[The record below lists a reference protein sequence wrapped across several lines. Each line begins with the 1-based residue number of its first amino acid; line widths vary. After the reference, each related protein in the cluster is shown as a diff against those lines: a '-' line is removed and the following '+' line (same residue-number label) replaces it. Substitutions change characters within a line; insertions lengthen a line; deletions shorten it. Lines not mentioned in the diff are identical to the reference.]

1 MIFYRKA
8 TLDDISKMQE
18 LVKEEVLNGIILPRS
33 NDEVATNIRSY
44 TLAVRDDEIVGLSAL
59 HIHSLELAEIRSI
72 VVDKNLRGKGIG
84 KKIVEMLLNEGR
96 NLGIKQVFTLT
107 YQKEFFLKSSFK
119 EIPKESLPT
128 SKIWADCIKCKH
140 FPICDE
146 ISLIIDI

>member
-8 TLDDISKMQE
+8 TLDDVLKMQE
-18 LVKEEVLNGIILPRS
+18 LVKEEVIEGIILPRS

-44 TLAVRDDEIVGLSAL
+44 TLALKDSNIVGLSAL
-59 HIHSLELAEIRSI
+59 HIHTLELAEIRSI

-84 KKIVEMLLNEGR
+84 KKIVEILLDEGR
-96 NLGIKQVFTLT
+96 SLGVKQVFTLT

-119 EIPKESLPT
+119 EIPKESLPI

-140 FPICDE
+140 FPVCDE
-146 ISLIIDI
+146 TSLIINI

>member
-8 TLDDISKMQE
+8 TLDDIAKMQE
-18 LVKEEVLNGIILPRS
+18 LVKEEIQNGIILPRS

-44 TLAVRDDEIVGLSAL
+44 TLAVNNDKIVGLSAL
-59 HIHSLELAEIRSI
+59 HIHALDLAEIRSI
-72 VVDKNLRGKGIG
+72 VVDKSLRGQGIG
-84 KKIVEMLLNEGR
+84 KKIVEMLLDEGR

-107 YQKEFFLKSSFK
+107 YQKEFFLKLLFK

-128 SKIWADCIKCKH
+128 SKIWADCIRCKH

-146 ISLIIDI
+146 ISLIIEL